1 MDKLR
6 MLIVPISLPERLQTE
21 RLTLR
26 APRKAD
32 AALIFAAY
40 TQDPEVARY
49 MVWRPHQ
56 ALRET
61 EDFIAYCI
69 EGWRSGRTRPYVI
82 THRGD
87 EEVPIGMLE
96 ARIASHSIDV
106 GYVLQRASWGAA
118 YLCEAMLAFTDAA
131 LAHPDCF
138 RVQATCDTENMASAR
153 VLEKSGFLREG
164 RLERYMVL
172 PNLSPEPRASL
183 MYARCR

>member
-6 MLIVPISLPERLQTE
+6 ILIVPISLPERLQTE

-96 ARIASHSIDV
+96 TFSSASGIAST
-106 GYVLQRASWGAA
+106 AS
-118 YLCEAMLAFTDAA
+118 
-131 LAHPDCF
+131 HPARFLTRGDQPHKATTMP
-138 RVQATCDTENMASAR
+138 QASVA
-153 VLEKSGFLREG
+153 
-164 RLERYMVL
+164 
-172 PNLSPEPRASL
+172 
-183 MYARCR
+183 